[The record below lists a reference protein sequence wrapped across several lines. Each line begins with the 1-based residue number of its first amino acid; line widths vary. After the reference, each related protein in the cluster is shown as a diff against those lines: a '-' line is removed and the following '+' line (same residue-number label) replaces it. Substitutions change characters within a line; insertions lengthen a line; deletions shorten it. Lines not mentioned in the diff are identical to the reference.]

1 MRGFAAALVVLTA
14 WGSAVQPASAA
25 GSWTESKTKR
35 VDAIV
40 QQFLNSGG
48 REHQPPGLSAGV
60 AVDGQ
65 LVVAKGWGEVQPGVV
80 AGADTLYQIGSLTK
94 QFTAAG
100 VLKLIERDA
109 GAALTVEPLTLDR
122 PLRKV
127 FDGVSSWETPG
138 APPITVRSLLTMTSN
153 LPNFTAEPPPE
164 SDPWGAMPARR
175 LLGEVKKLS
184 PTAWPNSFAYSNT
197 SYFLLSEIIEMRMGP
212 VPADGEEGGYRQF
225 LRSELF
231 EPVGMSHTGFAGDIA
246 SGEVAAPHYIRKT
259 AFGKPDWFKGSGDV
273 VSSVRDL
280 FAWDKALMEGRAVS
294 PKVRDLMF
302 TPSAPI
308 TPSLAYG
315 MGFYVERAPGLL
327 IYSHS
332 GTVPG
337 YTAFNAIVVENNK
350 PGWIGVTI
358 LTNSD
363 GIDGL
368 QRLADALVVVAL
380 E

>member
-1 MRGFAAALVVLTA
+1 MRVLTA
-14 WGSAVQPASAA
+14 LVSMVVWGLAAMPSTAA
-25 GSWTESKTKR
+25 GPWSQSKSQR
-35 VDAIV
+35 VDDIV
-40 QQFLNSGG
+40 AQFLAS
-48 REHQPPGLSAGV
+48 REPAHQPPALSVGV
-60 AVDGQ
+60 GVGGE
-65 LVVAKGWGEVQPGVV
+65 LVVAKGWGNAQPGAV
-80 AGADTLYQIGSLTK
+80 ADADTLYQIGSLTK

-109 GAALTVEPLTLDR
+109 GAAMASEPLTLDR
-122 PLRKV
+122 PLRQL
-127 FDGVSSWETPG
+127 FDGVTNWEMPG

-164 SDPWGAMPARR
+164 SDPWGAMPASR
-175 LLGEVKKLS
+175 LLGEVKKLA
-184 PTAWPNSFAYSNT
+184 PTAWPNSFSYSNT
-197 SYFLLSEIIEMRMGP
+197 SYFLLSEIIEMRAGGQMP
-212 VPADGEEGGYRQF
+212 VDGASQYREF

-231 EPVGMSHTGFAGDIA
+231 TPAGMVHTGFASELEA
-246 SGEVAAPHYIRKT
+246 EVATPHYRRH
-259 AFGKPDWFKGSGDV
+259 ARFGKPDWFKGSGDV

-280 FAWDKALMEGRAVS
+280 FAWDKALMEQRVVS
-294 PKVRDLMF
+294 PRVRELMF

-308 TPSLAYG
+308 TPSLSYG
-315 MGFYVERAPGLL
+315 MGFYVERAPGLE

-337 YTAFNAIVVENNK
+337 YTAFNAIVVEKGK

-363 GIDGL
+363 GIEDL
-368 QRLADALVVVAL
+368 QRLADAIVVVAL